1 MKVFDTV
8 DVRIVRVEEEVVVY
22 LPFEYEA
29 LEGFDAEFSAGVE
42 GDDLVFRIKPQVT
55 QAVKETVDELWRSLR
70 ILFSKVGD
78 IGEAPWGDMEIVWQ
92 APHAYEDKVPI
103 AASEVITHRHIRAS
117 YGKEG
122 YVHGSKED
130 MRKSIHDTITKLCE
144 LAALRL
150 GFKDQLFAR
159 AFGQAVG
166 NKFSCSIACLYGMY
180 DVICEVFNEEFDM
193 VDDDKFWKLTS
204 RAAQDAVKAAYDR
217 IKYLESHPD
226 EYQKEKARV
235 EAKWGIWVKP
245 A

>member
-8 DVRIVRVEEEVVVY
+8 DVKIVRVDESVGMFFP
-22 LPFEYEA
+22 LEYEA

-42 GDDLVFRIKPQVT
+42 GDDLVFRIKPHVRH
-55 QAVKETVDELWRSLR
+55 AVKETVDELWRSLR
-70 ILFSKVGD
+70 ILFSKIGD
-78 IGEAPWGDMEIVWQ
+78 IGETPWGEMEIVWQ
-92 APHAYEDKVPI
+92 APHVYEDKVPI

-117 YGKEG
+117 YGKEEYMVG
-122 YVHGSKED
+122 DKED
-130 MRKSIHDTITKLCE
+130 MRRSTHDTMAKLCE

-150 GFKDQLFAR
+150 NFRDQLFAR

-166 NKFSCSIACLYGMY
+166 NYFSFSSCLYGMY
-180 DVICEVFNEEFDM
+180 DIVCEVFREEFVK
-193 VDDDKFWKLTS
+193 VDDDRFWKLTS
-204 RAAQDAVKAAYDR
+204 KTAQDAVKAAYDR
-217 IKYLESHPD
+217 IKYLESHPE